1 MIAPEMLLAAL
12 ERCGAAA
19 AVLSFNNTAT
29 STLQGATLGTKR
41 WISTAQPGYPGLSCS
56 WGIFRHRCFLLRLQ
70 CLTQLREWQINDV
83 ATAKIAQSAVD
94 QFPPFA
100 PPSASRSSCNS
111 QTRH

>member
-56 WGIFRHRCFLLRLQ
+56 
-70 CLTQLREWQINDV
+70 
-83 ATAKIAQSAVD
+83 
-94 QFPPFA
+94 
-100 PPSASRSSCNS
+100 
-111 QTRH
+111 